1 VGVDANLPTARTEL
15 IAPEPD
21 FGLGTVTG
29 IGSLP
34 HRDLA
39 EAVAFVLDRTAEL
52 PAAPSL
58 PSFDPRQGIVAEG
71 VWGIHGVSVDDD
83 GSVRV
88 DRAALDPEAPLAD
101 ERLEGAPYAGTR
113 AFLAAVAGRSG
124 PIKVQLPGP
133 VTVGR
138 GLAAQG
144 VEPSLAFAVAGA
156 AVTSRARQL
165 VALTRTSAPGA
176 QVVLFLDEPG
186 LAGSLADLSI
196 PVDQVIDLVSGALAS
211 VEPFVITGIHCCGNA
226 DWRIPLQAG
235 PQVLSLPATADVGPS
250 SGALAA
256 FVERG
261 GWLAWGAVPTDGPRS
276 GTVGRLW
283 RTVAARWCELVQAG
297 CDPVRLRHHTLLTP
311 ECGLALHTVGQAGLI
326 LDLAHQ
332 LGERLQDQLTSVRLS
347 VGA

>member
-1 VGVDANLPTARTEL
+1 VGADANLPEARTSP
-15 IAPEPD
+15 IAPEPE

-34 HRDLA
+34 HA
-39 EAVAFVLDRTAEL
+39 NVEAAISFVLGRLPGL

-58 PSFDPRQGIVAEG
+58 PSVDPRQAMAAEAM
-71 VWGIHGVSVDDD
+71 WGIAGVTVGED
-83 GSVRV
+83 G
-88 DRAALDPEAPLAD
+88 AYALDPEAVDPGAPLAD
-101 ERLEGAPYAGTR
+101 LTLDGPPFAATH
-113 AFLAAVAGRSG
+113 AFLDAVRGRTG
-124 PIKVQLPGP
+124 PVKLQLPGP

-138 GLAAQG
+138 ALVAAG
-144 VEPSLAFAVAGA
+144 ADPDRAFAVAGA
-156 AVTSRARQL
+156 AVSHRARGL
-165 VALTRTSAPGA
+165 VALARQALPDA
-176 QVVLFLDEPG
+176 QLLVFVDEPG
-186 LAGSLADLSI
+186 LASSLPALPV
-196 PVDQVIDLVSGALAS
+196 PVDQVIDLVSSALAAI
-211 VEPFVITGIHCCGNA
+211 EPHAITGIHCCGDA

-235 PQVLSLPATADVGPS
+235 PQVLSLPATAEIGLTLGP
-250 SGALAA
+250 LAS

-283 RTVAARWCELVQAG
+283 RTVASRWCELVQAG

-326 LDLAHQ
+326 FDLAHQ
-332 LGERLQDQLTSVRLS
+332 LAERLQDQLTSVRLS